1 MRQRAVKS
9 DVDDGD
15 AGEGGRDGIT
25 HSARRA
31 LKKVDVY
38 PKMHGEFKV
47 QTEFGATSTFLS
59 TGAAPA
65 ADSRDS
71 PVRLLL

>member
-1 MRQRAVKS
+1 MSEMRQRGVKS

-15 AGEGGRDGIT
+15 AAQDAGIT
-25 HSARRA
+25 RQARRA

-47 QTEFGATSTFLS
+47 QTEFGATSTS
-59 TGAAPA
+59 VCG
-65 ADSRDS
+65 
-71 PVRLLL
+71 